1 MRESKKLQE
10 FLDLP
15 GDLPEND
22 GTGNFS
28 ARFFEQPDPEGRRWN
43 QALALLLQAGISE
56 EDNEGSAVRKG
67 QH

>member
-1 MRESKKLQE
+1 MRESKKLEE

-15 GDLPEND
+15 GDLQENN

-28 ARFFEQPDPEGRRWN
+28 SRFFEQPDPEGRRWN

-56 EDNEGSAVRKG
+56 EGNEGGTLRKG